1 MNVPVLIIGES
12 GSGKSS
18 SFRNLP
24 ADRTVV
30 VNTER
35 KSLPFRNFK
44 DFRNIDIDGVKKM
57 TKLIDEL
64 KKSEDYDYVVI
75 DSFTSFHE
83 HALKY
88 ATATGDGYSK
98 WDIYA
103 NVLYELIQSL
113 KDLKQQVFVTSVPE
127 YLEVGLGDQK
137 GYARA
142 KGKVMRYGAVE
153 KEFAIVLWTHLEEDG
168 DGMVT
173 DYQFKY
179 KPNRHNNSKAPHE
192 MFDGDVPNDCLFV
205 SNAIVEYYG

>member
-24 ADRTVV
+24 PDRTVV
-30 VNTER
+30 INTER

-44 DFRNIDIDGVKKM
+44 EFKNIDIDGVKKM
-57 TKLIDEL
+57 IKIVGEL
-64 KKSEDYDYVVI
+64 KNSDDYDYVVV

-88 ATATGDGYSK
+88 ATVIGDGYSK

-103 NVLYELIQSL
+103 TVLYDLIQSL

-127 YLEVGLGDQK
+127 YLEVGLGEQK

-153 KEFAIVLWTHLEEDG
+153 KEFAIVLWTHLVEDEDG
-168 DGMVT
+168 IVT

-192 MFDGDVPNDCLFV
+192 MFDGEVQNDCLQV
-205 SNAIVEYYG
+205 SNAITEYYG